1 MKPTALIAGLAAFSL
16 TSMSYAVTVDV
27 TGATAF
33 RAATLLA
40 IKAQFTASGVAFQY
54 AHDQAAGNLNTAAP
68 GATRAIFKGTI
79 RNATNTA
86 NIPNVTVRCSFNG
99 SVEGINA
106 LVNNVN
112 PTYYVDSSANLITA
126 AAIGGGETH
135 VATAPVARTTE
146 AAISEIA
153 FSDVSKD
160 STPYAAL
167 PILGGPVGVVVFTML
182 GSEGTTFGNV
192 TSQQFRALM
201 GAGFQPLSL
210 FTGVEA
216 DSPLDPAGDGTGANA
231 AWVFA
236 TGRNDGSGTRTTY
249 LAETGYGVSKK
260 VKQYVTGLSS
270 GTALT
275 AIQLV
280 PFAGVATAP
289 QVVPPGGFVQLAG
302 NASSIWIQ
310 NTGIGNDGNGGYSS
324 GSTLRTDMG
333 KTGAAVTVYDETG
346 ADAFGGPQKLTLLTF
361 LSLND
366 ATNARANGAVFLA
379 YDGEKLDVTD
389 AGNTAMTATDVAK
402 VTEGRYTA
410 WGFQQM
416 YLDSTI
422 DGVDANPA
430 IAAEEVLQD
439 EVYDSLFTSVQTNL
453 GIAGLP
459 VSAMHVGR
467 PTDGGVVAP

>member
-1 MKPTALIAGLAAFSL
+1 MKSKALIAGLAAFSL

-40 IKAQFTASGVAFQY
+40 IKAQFTQSGVAFQY

-112 PTYYVDSSANLITA
+112 PTYYTDSSANLVTA

-135 VATAPVARTTE
+135 TSTASFQKTVEPG
-146 AAISEIA
+146 ISEIA

-182 GSEGTTFGNV
+182 GSEGTTFTNV
-192 TSQQFRALM
+192 TDQQFRALM

-210 FTGVEA
+210 FSGVEA
-216 DSPLDPAGDGTGANA
+216 DSPLDPAGNGVGPNA

-260 VKQYVTGLSS
+260 VKQYVTNTSS
-270 GTALT
+270 STALNT
-275 AIQLV
+275 IQLV
-280 PFAGVATAP
+280 PFAGVATPP
-289 QVVPPGGFVQLAG
+289 QTALTGQIAG
-302 NASSIWIQ
+302 NASSIWTQ
-310 NTGIGNDGNGGYSS
+310 NTGLGNDGNGGYSS

-333 KTGAAVTVYDETG
+333 KTGGAVTVYDENG
-346 ADAFGGPQKLTLLTF
+346 DDAFGGPQKLTLVTW

-366 ATNARANGAVFLA
+366 ATTARTNGAVFLG
-379 YDGEKLDVTD
+379 YNGEKLDVTAD
-389 AGNTAMTATDVAK
+389 TNTAMTATDIAK

-422 DGVDANPA
+422 DGVNGDPA
-430 IAAEEVLQD
+430 IAAEEVLQKQ
-439 EVYDSLFTSVQTNL
+439 VYDTLFVSVQTNL

>member
-1 MKPTALIAGLAAFSL
+1 MKPTALLAGLSVFSL
-16 TSMSYAVTVDV
+16 ASMSYAVTVDV

-54 AHDQAAGNLNTAAP
+54 GHDQAAGNLNTAAP

-86 NIPNVTVRCSFNG
+86 NISNVIVRCSFNG

-112 PTYYVDSSANLITA
+112 PTYYIDSSANLVTA

-135 VATAPVARTTE
+135 ITTAPTARTTE

-160 STPYAAL
+160 STPFAAS

-182 GSEGTTFGNV
+182 GSEGTTFNNV

-201 GAGFQPLSL
+201 TNGFAPKSL
-210 FTGVEA
+210 FSGVEA
-216 DSPLDPAGDGTGANA
+216 DSPLDPVGDGVGPNA
-231 AWVFA
+231 TWVFA

-249 LAETGYGVSKK
+249 LAETGFGVSTK
-260 VKQYVTGLSS
+260 VKQYVTNTSTASDLS
-270 GTALT
+270 T
-275 AIQLV
+275 IQLV
-280 PFAGVATAP
+280 PFNGIATAP
-289 QVVPPGGFVQLAG
+289 QAVIPGQLLA
-302 NASSIWIQ
+302 NRSTIWTS
-310 NTGIGNDGNGGYSS
+310 NVGIGNDGNGGYSS

-333 KTGAAVTVYDETG
+333 KLGNTVTVFDENG
-346 ADAFGGPQKLTLLTF
+346 NDSFGVPQKLTLLTW

-366 ATNARANGAVFLA
+366 ATTARANGAVFLG
-379 YDGEKLDVTD
+379 YNGEKLDVTD
-389 AGNTAMTATDVAK
+389 SGNTAMTVTDVAK

-422 DGVDANPA
+422 DGSTP
-430 IAAEEVLQD
+430 EEVEQVA
-439 EVYDSLFTSVQTNL
+439 VYDSVFASVQTNL
-453 GIAGLP
+453 GVAGLP
-459 VSAMHVGR
+459 VAAMHVGR
-467 PTDGGVVAP
+467 PGDGGVVAP